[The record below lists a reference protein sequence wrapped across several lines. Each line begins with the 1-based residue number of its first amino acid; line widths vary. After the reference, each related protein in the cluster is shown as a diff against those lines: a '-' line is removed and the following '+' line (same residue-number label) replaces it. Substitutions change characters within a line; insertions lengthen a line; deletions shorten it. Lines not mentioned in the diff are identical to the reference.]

1 MPVITNID
9 DLKCIY
15 RRRVPQMFFDYAES
29 GSWTEQTFRDNVND
43 FEHLRLRQRVAVDMT
58 GRSTASKMVSQEVA
72 MPVALPVVLNFPQW
86 IPSDVVLPCQ
96 KPLLTPKP

>member
-58 GRSTASKMVSQEVA
+58 GRSTASKMVGQEVA
-72 MPVALPVVLNFPQW
+72 MPVALAPVGLTGMQCADRK
-86 IPSDVVLPCQ
+86 SVV
-96 KPLLTPKP
+96 